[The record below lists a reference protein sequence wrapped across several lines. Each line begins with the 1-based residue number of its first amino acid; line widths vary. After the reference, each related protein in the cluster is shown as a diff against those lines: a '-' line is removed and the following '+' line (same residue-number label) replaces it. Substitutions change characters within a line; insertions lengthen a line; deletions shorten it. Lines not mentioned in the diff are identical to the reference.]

1 MKRSIGPASRLK
13 VGMAAAWALSAAV
26 AWAAPTAQAA
36 ASSSAPT
43 TPPGI
48 TLIEVMRDLPI
59 SEPQVLWLRPGDAD
73 GRTLFIYGQD
83 SAGKSHCAD
92 ACAREFPPLLAAA
105 GARASRDWSL
115 IRRSDGKLQWAYQS
129 HPLYTWAKETV
140 PGEVATNV
148 GLVETAN
155 AKTAEVPVTAG
166 SLLPPSG
173 WQVARF
179 NPAASLTLPDG
190 FDARLVPTAQSVAL
204 VDVNGRTL
212 YTFAGD
218 ARRDGQD
225 CAGSGCSLQ
234 WQPVAAPALALAV
247 GEFSVVERAD
257 GSRQWAYRGRPL
269 YLYPGDELA
278 GDANGIGVDA
288 RWSVA
293 AVTENFRPAGIS
305 IVNFNGYGA
314 ALALDGMTLYGG
326 YPFEKRWGG
335 RNLRDTFTNQYAR
348 GKRLGASACI
358 DGCLK
363 SWHPLLAPADAVANG
378 FWEAIGRPDGTR
390 QWAYKGYAL
399 YTYAGD
405 KAPGDHSGQAIYD
418 FGKTEGDASDLKRT
432 AFFADIA
439 KADAGAG
446 IYWNIAKP

>member
-1 MKRSIGPASRLK
+1 MKRSSELGSTMRPALTAALTLGAAALLIPPAVQAAGSRL
-13 VGMAAAWALSAAV
+13 
-26 AWAAPTAQAA
+26 
-36 ASSSAPT
+36 AST

-48 TLIEVMRDLPI
+48 TLVEVMRDLPI

-73 GRTLFIYGQD
+73 GRTLFVYEQD
-83 SAGKSHCAD
+83 GAGKSNCTGSCAL
-92 ACAREFPPLLAAA
+92 EFPPLIAAA
-105 GARASRDWSL
+105 GAKPSMDWSL
-115 IRRSDGKLQWAYQS
+115 VRRSDGKLQWAYQS
-129 HPLYTWAKETV
+129 HPLYSWVKETV

-166 SLLPPSG
+166 SLLPPKG
-173 WQVARF
+173 WQVGRF
-179 NPAASLTLPDG
+179 NPAASLSLPDG
-190 FDARLVPTAQSVAL
+190 FDARPVDAAQSVAL
-204 VDVNGRTL
+204 VDVSGRTL

-218 ARRDGQD
+218 ARHDGQD
-225 CAGSGCSLQ
+225 CAGNGCSLQ
-234 WQPVAAPALALAV
+234 WQPVAAPALALAL
-247 GEFSVVERAD
+247 GEFSVVKRAD
-257 GSRQWAYRGRPL
+257 GSQQWAYKGRPL
-269 YLYPGDELA
+269 YVYPGDKLP
-278 GDANGIGVDA
+278 GDANGLGVDP

-293 AVTENFRPAGIS
+293 AVSENFHPAHVS
-305 IVNFNGYGA
+305 VALFNGYGA
-314 ALALDGMTLYGG
+314 ALTLDGMTLYGG

-348 GKRLGASACI
+348 GKRLGAAACL

-363 SWHPLLAPADAVANG
+363 SWHPLLAPADATSNG
-378 FWEAIGRPDGTR
+378 LWEAVARPDGTR

-405 KAPGDHSGQAIYD
+405 KAPGDHNGQAIYD
-418 FGKTEGDASDLKRT
+418 FAKTEGDASDLKRT

>member
-1 MKRSIGPASRLK
+1 MLRPAVSAALTL
-13 VGMAAAWALSAAV
+13 GAAAALAMAS
-26 AWAAPTAQAA
+26 AQAA
-36 ASSSAPT
+36 GKPLAPT
-43 TPPGI
+43 TPSGI
-48 TLIEVMRDLPI
+48 TLVEVMRDLPI

-73 GRTLFIYGQD
+73 GHTLFVYSQD
-83 SAGKSHCAD
+83 GAGKSNCAGS
-92 ACAREFPPLLAAA
+92 CALEFPPLLAAP
-105 GARASRDWSL
+105 GAKPLADWSL
-115 IRRSDGKLQWAYQS
+115 LRRRDGKLQWAYQS

-166 SLLPPSG
+166 SLLPPAG

-179 NPAASLTLPDG
+179 NPAASMALPDG
-190 FDARLVPTAQSVAL
+190 FDARLVAAAQAIAL
-204 VDVNGRTL
+204 VDISGRTL
-212 YTFAGD
+212 YSFAGD
-218 ARRDGQD
+218 VRRDGQD

-234 WQPVAAPALALAV
+234 WQPVAAPALALPL
-247 GEFSVVERAD
+247 GEFSVVKRAD
-257 GSRQWAYRGRPL
+257 GSQQWAYRGKPL
-269 YLYPGDELA
+269 YLYPGDKLP

-293 AVTENFRPAGIS
+293 AVSENFHPAHVS

-348 GKRLGASACI
+348 GKRLGAAACT
-358 DGCLK
+358 DACLK
-363 SWHPLLAPADAVANG
+363 SWHPFLAPGKVASNG
-378 FWEAIGRPDGTR
+378 FWETIARPDGSW

-399 YTYAGD
+399 YTYALD

-418 FGKTEGDASDLKRT
+418 FAKTEGDASDIKRT
-432 AFFADIA
+432 AFFAEIG

>member
-1 MKRSIGPASRLK
+1 MKRIELGAAIGS
-13 VGMAAAWALSAAV
+13 VVTAALTLSAA
-26 AWAAPTAQAA
+26 AHAADKQV
-36 ASSSAPT
+36 APT

-83 SAGKSHCAD
+83 GAGKSNCAGS
-92 ACAREFPPLLAAA
+92 CALEFPPLLAAA
-105 GARASRDWSL
+105 DAKPSMDWSL

-129 HPLYTWAKETV
+129 RPLYTWAKETV

-155 AKTAEVPVTAG
+155 AKTAEVPVKAG

-179 NPAASLTLPDG
+179 NPAVSLALPDG
-190 FDARLVPTAQSVAL
+190 FDARLVAAAQSVAL
-204 VDVNGRTL
+204 VDISGRTL

-234 WQPVAAPALALAV
+234 WQPVAAPELALAL
-247 GEFSVVERAD
+247 GEFSVVKRAD
-257 GSRQWAYRGRPL
+257 GSQQWAYRGKPL
-269 YLYPGDELA
+269 YLYPGDKLP

-293 AVTENFRPAGIS
+293 SITENFRPQHLSLI
-305 IVNFNGYGA
+305 NFNGYGV

-348 GKRLGASACI
+348 GKHLGASACV
-358 DGCLK
+358 DACLK
-363 SWHPLLAPADAVANG
+363 TWRPFLAPANAGANG
-378 FWEAIGRPDGTR
+378 FWETIERPDGTR

-405 KAPGDHSGQAIYD
+405 KASGDHNGQAIYD
-418 FGKTEGDASDLKRT
+418 FAKTEGDASDLKRT
-432 AFFADIA
+432 AFFAEVG

>member
-1 MKRSIGPASRLK
+1 MKRSELGSTIGRSLTVALT
-13 VGMAAAWALSAAV
+13 LSATALLI
-26 AWAAPTAQAA
+26 APTAYAGGKQV
-36 ASSSAPT
+36 AST

-73 GRTLFIYGQD
+73 GRTLFVYAQD
-83 SAGKSHCAD
+83 GAGKSNCAGP
-92 ACAREFPPLLAAA
+92 CALEFPPLLAAA
-105 GARASRDWSL
+105 DAKPSMDWSL
-115 IRRSDGKLQWAYQS
+115 VRRSDGKLQWAYQS
-129 HPLYTWAKETV
+129 HPLYTWTKETV

-148 GLVETAN
+148 GLLETAN

-179 NPAASLTLPDG
+179 NPAASLALPDG
-190 FDARLVPTAQSVAL
+190 FDARLVAAAQAVAL
-204 VDVNGRTL
+204 VDINGRTL

-234 WQPVAAPALALAV
+234 WQPVAAPALALALN
-247 GEFSVVERAD
+247 EFSVVKRAD
-257 GSRQWAYRGRPL
+257 GSQQWAYKGKPL
-269 YLYPGDELA
+269 YLYPGDKLP

-293 AVTENFRPAGIS
+293 AISENFRPAHIS
-305 IVNFNGYGA
+305 IVSFNGYGA
-314 ALALDGMTLYGG
+314 ALAVDGATLYGG

-348 GKRLGASACI
+348 GKHLGASACT
-358 DGCLK
+358 DACLQT
-363 SWHPLLAPADAVANG
+363 WHPLLAPANAVANG
-378 FWEAIGRPDGTR
+378 FWETIARPDGTR

-399 YTYAGD
+399 YTYVGD
-405 KAPGDHSGQAIYD
+405 KGPGDHNGQAIYD
-418 FGKTEGDASDLKRT
+418 FAKTEGDASDLKRT
-432 AFFADIA
+432 AFFAEIA

>member
-1 MKRSIGPASRLK
+1 MRGSDQLGSRIGPAL
-13 VGMAAAWALSAAV
+13 ATALTLATAV
-26 AWAAPTAQAA
+26 AFGTAPAQAA
-36 ASSSAPT
+36 DSKLAPT
-43 TPPGI
+43 TPAGV

-73 GRTLFIYGQD
+73 GRTLFTYGQD
-83 SAGKSHCAD
+83 SAGKSNCA
-92 ACAREFPPLLAAA
+92 ASCAIEFPPLLAMA
-105 GARASRDWSL
+105 GAKATGDWSL
-115 IRRSDGKLQWAYQS
+115 VHRRDGRLQWAYQS
-129 HPLYTWAKETV
+129 HPLYTWSKETV

-166 SLLPPSG
+166 SLLPPAG

-190 FDARLVPTAQSVAL
+190 FDARLVAAAQAVTL
-204 VDVNGRTL
+204 VDISGHTL
-212 YTFAGD
+212 YSFAGD
-218 ARRDGQD
+218 ARHDGQE
-225 CAGSGCSLQ
+225 CAASRCSLQ
-234 WQPVAAPALALAV
+234 WQPVFAPALALPL
-247 GEFSVVERAD
+247 GDFSVVKRAD
-257 GSRQWAYRGRPL
+257 GSPQWAYRGRPL
-269 YLYPGDELA
+269 YLYPGDKLA

-293 AVTENFRPAGIS
+293 AISEGFHPAHVR
-305 IVNFNGYGA
+305 IVSFNGYGA
-314 ALALDGMTLYGG
+314 ALTLDGMTLYGG

-348 GKRLGASACI
+348 GKLLGASACL
-358 DGCLK
+358 DACLK
-363 SWHPLLAPADAVANG
+363 SWHPFLAPANAASNG
-378 FWEAIGRPDGTR
+378 FWEAIARPDGTR

-405 KAPGDHSGQAIYD
+405 KAPGEHSGQAVYD
-418 FGKTEGDASDLKRT
+418 FAKTEGDASDLKRT
-432 AFFADIA
+432 AFFAEIG